1 MIPKHDP
8 RQEILHLAMFGHLH
22 FQSLWAGIE
31 LGVFELLAAR
41 GPLGLQQIAEATGLA
56 MQPAK
61 MVMANLVA
69 LGTVERNDDRFDL
82 NEISRRFLLQSSPDS
97 VVAVMRWQA
106 LIVYPGVED
115 YVRALR
121 ENRNTGLERF
131 PGPGR
136 TLYERLAAHPVL
148 EKVFQDAMAGMPS
161 NRFLSEVLPLEGG
174 EHLCDCGGGAGRNA
188 VALCRKHPALRVT
201 IFDHPTVCSK
211 AQERALVEGLADRI
225 ATHTGNFLQ
234 DPFPAGIEAVLY
246 SHIGSIFSAE
256 TNISV
261 FRRACAALPP
271 GGRLFIFNMVPRDDH
286 SGPLSVTCGSV
297 YFHALA
303 TGEGFM
309 HSVPEYEAML
319 REAGF
324 GRVESIRPLPVE
336 HALVIGTK

>member
-1 MIPKHDP
+1 MIPKHDA
-8 RQEILHLAMFGHLH
+8 RQELFHLAMFGHLH

-31 LGVFELLAAR
+31 LGIFELLHAR
-41 GPLGLQQIAEATGLA
+41 GPLGLDEIAAATGLA
-56 MQPAK
+56 IQPAK

-69 LGTVERNDDRFDL
+69 LDTVERTGERFDL
-82 NEISRRFLLQSSPDS
+82 NEVSRRFLLQSSPDS

-106 LIVYPGVED
+106 LIVYPGVQD

-121 ENRNTGLERF
+121 DNRNTGLERF

-136 TLYERLAAHPVL
+136 TLYERLAANPQL
-148 EKVFQDAMAGMPS
+148 EQVFQEAMAGMPS
-161 NRFLSEVLPLEGG
+161 NRFLPEVLPLQGH

-201 IFDHPTVCSK
+201 IFDQPTVCRK
-211 AQERALVEGLADRI
+211 AQERVAAEGLADRI
-225 ATHTGNFLQ
+225 DTHAGNFLQ
-234 DPFPAGIEAVLY
+234 DPFPPGMDAVLY
-246 SHIGSIFSAE
+246 SHIGSIFSPQ
-256 TNISV
+256 TNVSV

-324 GRVESIRPLPVE
+324 GRTECIRPLPVE
-336 HALVIGTK
+336 HALVIGIK